1 VRFGV
6 AGVQSAVLSP
16 AARRAREYVLV
27 AEGTDN
33 FGSEDVASF
42 LFNYDQLLGFSERLL
57 RAEHL
62 RVLFYLH
69 FGALIYHVAQVTVAN
84 GQQLPR
90 YLCFTGRGSLY
101 VRLLAAGSNLQPVEK
116 LARLI
121 MEKATGQTVPADF
134 RIKLA
139 DDPKQTTANGGVL
152 ATGQIPQD
160 PPLVRPV
167 GGLPDPE
174 NPLADKGEH
183 HLEASAVTDEIKQAV
198 LNNARACLKL
208 LLEDPELKRVQADL
222 GVKNDQGLV
231 MSTLERSLGDS
242 FNLYRQQYAD
252 VLRDGDTVPETL
264 FFLPFKNALYEL
276 SKVLHDAQP
285 LN

>member
-1 VRFGV
+1 M
-6 AGVQSAVLSP
+6 
-16 AARRAREYVLV
+16 
-27 AEGTDN
+27 
-33 FGSEDVASF
+33 
-42 LFNYDQLLGFSERLL
+42 
-57 RAEHL
+57 
-62 RVLFYLH
+62 
-69 FGALIYHVAQVTVAN
+69 
-84 GQQLPR
+84 
-90 YLCFTGRGSLY
+90 
-101 VRLLAAGSNLQPVEK
+101 RLLAAGSNLQPVEK

-167 GGLPDPE
+167 GVLPDVE
-174 NPLADKGEH
+174 NPQADQGEH
-183 HLEASAVTDEIKQAV
+183 HLEAAAITDDIKQSV
-198 LNNARACLKL
+198 LANARACLKL

-252 VLRDGDTVPETL
+252 VLRDGV
-264 FFLPFKNALYEL
+264 
-276 SKVLHDAQP
+276 
-285 LN
+285 